1 MRLVRTGL
9 LLAMICQA
17 LYWLGVVLERGEE
30 PLSLLGMVL
39 ARGYMMP
46 LMALTALGLLLALW
60 GGVSEARRRR
70 TPG

>member
-9 LLAMICQA
+9 LLAMICQG

-60 GGVSEARRRR
+60 GGISEARRRR